1 MQTNASKHIW
11 TCLSPQEDMW
21 HLSSWTPSIWDPWEI
36 LSTSIL
42 SPWRSL
48 SLPEGSLSPWEGD
61 TLSKMISFDV
71 ISLSPFDVNFQEGL
85 DKNVISLFLW
95 NLSWMGLILESQH
108 KALDKNVMLV
118 RGQDSLSGAGSEE
131 TQNMWQTVFPVMKS
145 LAPSGMLRLYR
156 KDSVGP
162 KTTNRW
168 NRVHRRENTCHLSSL
183 D

>member
-11 TCLSPQEDMW
+11 TFLSPQEDMW
-21 HLSSWTPSIWDPWEI
+21 HLSSWTSSIWDPWEI

-85 DKNVISLFLW
+85 DKNVISLSPSGICREW
-95 NLSWMGLILESQH
+95 VW
-108 KALDKNVMLV
+108 
-118 RGQDSLSGAGSEE
+118 SLSH
-131 TQNMWQTVFPVMKS
+131 NIKHLIKMWCLLEDKI
-145 LAPSGMLRLYR
+145 
-156 KDSVGP
+156 
-162 KTTNRW
+162 
-168 NRVHRRENTCHLSSL
+168 H
-183 D
+183 